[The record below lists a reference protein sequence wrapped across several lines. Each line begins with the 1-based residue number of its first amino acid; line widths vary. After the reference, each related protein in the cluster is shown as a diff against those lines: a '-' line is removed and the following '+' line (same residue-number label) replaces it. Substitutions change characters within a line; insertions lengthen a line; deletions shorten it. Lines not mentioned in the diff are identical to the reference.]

1 MFIKN
6 FLDYFES
13 IKSGL
18 IKTHRG
24 DLSVSYIVDTL
35 KRLKFN
41 INGDFNNDIIKIEFN
56 EFYHIDSSKLDDLF
70 DTISAVLTNKFG
82 WFPSSMNII
91 LTNGMSRLKK
101 YDESEI
107 KLKKSIIQKLIIEFD
122 SRFDSF
128 EKFSGELYHLSIEE
142 YKNKVLKNGL
152 YPKSKSKKTSHIDR
166 IYVCKDI
173 DSCKILIP
181 QMKLHYSEEKDVN
194 YYELGNK
201 KYRKNIK
208 SIIYKLK
215 VNNVNLYKDPRYLD
229 GYYILDNIDPNNI
242 CIVFS
247 EK

>member
-13 IKSGL
+13 INEGL

-56 EFYHIDSSKLDDLF
+56 EFHHIDSSKLDDLF

-101 YDESEI
+101 Y
-107 KLKKSIIQKLIIEFD
+107 
-122 SRFDSF
+122 
-128 EKFSGELYHLSIEE
+128 
-142 YKNKVLKNGL
+142 VLFF
-152 YPKSKSKKTSHIDR
+152 
-166 IYVCKDI
+166 
-173 DSCKILIP
+173 
-181 QMKLHYSEEKDVN
+181 
-194 YYELGNK
+194 
-201 KYRKNIK
+201 RKN
-208 SIIYKLK
+208 SLIIYKQWK
-215 VNNVNLYKDPRYLD
+215 
-229 GYYILDNIDPNNI
+229 IFIDSI
-242 CIVFS
+242 DSLVD
-247 EK
+247 